1 MEASALITF
10 WSISL
15 LFVVTPGADWAYA
28 ISAGLKDN
36 AAVPAV
42 SGLLA
47 GHLVATL
54 VVAAGVGVLIVGI
67 PHALT
72 VLTIIGALYLMWL
85 GIGMVMHPAQV
96 AAGDDSAQNSWQ
108 SWAARGFG
116 VSGLNPKVFL
126 LFLAVLPQFSNLNA
140 AWPVSVQL
148 ALLGLLHVVNCA
160 VVYAAVAGGAN
171 LVLRSR
177 PNAARVV
184 GRVSGIIML
193 LVSLVLIF
201 EQFR

>member
-1 MEASALITF
+1 MEASALIAF

-47 GHLVATL
+47 GHLAATL
-54 VVAAGVGVLIVGI
+54 VVAAGVGVLIAGI

-72 VLTIIGALYLMWL
+72 ILTIIGALYLMWL
-85 GIGMVMHPAQV
+85 GIGMVMHPAEVV
-96 AAGDDSAQNSWQ
+96 ADDEAGQNSWQ

-148 ALLGLLHVVNCA
+148 GLLGLLHVVNCA
-160 VVYAAVAGGAN
+160 AVYAAVAGGAN
-171 LVLRSR
+171 LLLRSR
-177 PNAARVV
+177 PNAARIV
-184 GRVSGIIML
+184 GRVSGIVMM
-193 LVSLVLIF
+193 LVSLVLVF